1 MSRSSTLDYGRQRLA
16 ELCPSLPSDLIEEL
30 TLGWRVFSFGRREEL
45 APAGRI
51 HL

>member
-30 TLGWRVFSFGRREEL
+30 TLGWRVFSFGWRLRG
-45 APAGRI
+45 ASIGRPS
-51 HL
+51 